1 MSALFRREAIDA
13 RRDSW
18 LGTISVSQPLKLWVL
33 MLISLA
39 AAIGI
44 ISIGW
49 FGEYSKRSRV
59 TGQLVPDL
67 GLATVVAPSGGLVSS
82 VAVEEGGS
90 VRSGAALVLMS
101 IPRAIASGEDSLD
114 VVQKQMTIRQNELSE
129 SMKAQSSQII
139 LQRTG
144 LLDREQGLAREIA
157 NLDLEIG
164 TRREQVRIGNE
175 VLGRYRQLVGQQY
188 VSIVQLNQQEQS
200 VLELTNAMQVLER
213 QKIALS
219 RELSDVR
226 QSIHEI
232 PFRQRALS
240 AGANGDLAQLRQEQ
254 VQTRAGGEVLVRA
267 PVAGLIASRL
277 VEPGKSVVAGEPL
290 LSLLPEGSMLQA
302 QLLVPS
308 SGIGFV
314 REGDLVLLRY
324 QAYPYQKFGAHE
336 GRVLKI
342 SRSAISSAEASV
354 SEPVYKVLVSLR
366 SQTVQAYGLQ
376 EPLRPGMRVDAD
388 IVGDRRK
395 IYEWVLEPLYSVS
408 GRLFGAS

>member
-1 MSALFRREAIDA
+1 MSALVRTEAIDA

-59 TGQLVPDL
+59 SGQLVPDL

-114 VVQKQMTIRQNELSE
+114 VVQKQMTIRQNELGE

-144 LLDREQGLAREIA
+144 LLDREQGLGREIA

-232 PFRQRALS
+232 PFRQ
-240 AGANGDLAQLRQEQ
+240 
-254 VQTRAGGEVLVRA
+254 QTATWH
-267 PVAGLIASRL
+267 S
-277 VEPGKSVVAGEPL
+277 
-290 LSLLPEGSMLQA
+290 
-302 QLLVPS
+302 
-308 SGIGFV
+308 FV
-314 REGDLVLLRY
+314 R
-324 QAYPYQKFGAHE
+324 
-336 GRVLKI
+336 
-342 SRSAISSAEASV
+342 SRCRHAPAERFWF
-354 SEPVYKVLVSLR
+354 ER
-366 SQTVQAYGLQ
+366 Q
-376 EPLRPGMRVDAD
+376 
-388 IVGDRRK
+388 
-395 IYEWVLEPLYSVS
+395 
-408 GRLFGAS
+408 